1 MRQKLDTISSNID
14 RFQAIPIASMFR
26 FGGTSMPNSQ
36 QVIAIVASV
45 ALVVSS
51 MGLDGCNKKESQAGQ
66 QAQAPTATFAM
77 PTPDQ
82 LYQLVAPIALFPD
95 NLVAIVLASSTYP
108 DQITTAWQ
116 WMQQNGGSRA
126 RS

>member
-1 MRQKLDTISSNID
+1 
-14 RFQAIPIASMFR
+14 
-26 FGGTSMPNSQ
+26 MPNSQ
-36 QVIAIVASV
+36 QIIAAVTSV

-51 MGLDGCNKKESQAGQ
+51 MGLDGCKKKEPQTGQ
-66 QAQAPTATFAM
+66 QAQAPATTYAA

-95 NLVAIVLASSTYP
+95 NLVAIVLASSTFP
-108 DQITTAWQ
+108 DQITAAWQ
-116 WMQQNGGSRA
+116 WMQQNGGLRA